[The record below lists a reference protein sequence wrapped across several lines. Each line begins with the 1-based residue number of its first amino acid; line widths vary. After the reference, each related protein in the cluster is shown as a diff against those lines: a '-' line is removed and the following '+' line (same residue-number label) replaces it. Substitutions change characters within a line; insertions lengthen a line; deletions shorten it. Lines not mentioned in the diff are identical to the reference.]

1 MAAKGQLMAPQITLG
16 EAHARVMTRI
26 NSWEAAV
33 GVFFV
38 GGKVEFM
45 RRTAPTFD
53 KRAMMLA
60 SQFVGVYD
68 KAADSRIV
76 MEDLRIFYPREIA

>member
-16 EAHARVMTRI
+16 EAHTRVMKRI
-26 NSWEAAV
+26 DSWEVAV

-45 RRTAPTFD
+45 RRTAPTFN
-53 KRAMMLA
+53 KRAKVLA
-60 SQFVGVYD
+60 NQFVGVYD
-68 KAADSRIV
+68 KAADSRVV
-76 MEDLRIFYPREIA
+76 MDDLKTFYPEETA

>member
-1 MAAKGQLMAPQITLG
+1 
-16 EAHARVMTRI
+16 MTRI
-26 NSWEAAV
+26 GSWEAAV

-53 KRAMMLA
+53 KRAKVLA
-60 SQFVGVYD
+60 NQFVGVYD
-68 KAADSRIV
+68 KAADSRVV
-76 MEDLRIFYPREIA
+76 MDDLKIFYPKEVA